1 MFLGRVNTH
10 QPSDVVSGSLKFYP
24 PSCTLGLIVF
34 APVHTYPIPN
44 YRLLYFVGTQ
54 KVVMLEKFSCHVCL
68 TSFLIERW
76 KVCWLLWPGWL
87 RALTETWQQ
96 LYSGH
101 SSEEKRLFASLF
113 LTWLQDTEPRMDRI
127 AQHRKSFS
135 IRIWL
140 ENGNF
145 GFWCIR
151 LCVGSCIVYLFP
163 VTSMSWCITFFIF
176 I

>member
-10 QPSDVVSGSLKFYP
+10 QPSDVVSGSVNFYP

-68 TSFLIERW
+68 TSSLIERW
-76 KVCWLLWPGWL
+76 KVCRLLWPGWL
-87 RALTETWQQ
+87 RALAETFQQ

-101 SSEEKRLFASLF
+101 SSEEKRGFCITIKLAGGTWGFFFLF
-113 LTWLQDTEPRMDRI
+113 LTWLQDTEPGMDRS
-127 AQHRKSFS
+127 AQYRKSF
-135 IRIWL
+135 
-140 ENGNF
+140 
-145 GFWCIR
+145 
-151 LCVGSCIVYLFP
+151 
-163 VTSMSWCITFFIF
+163 
-176 I
+176 